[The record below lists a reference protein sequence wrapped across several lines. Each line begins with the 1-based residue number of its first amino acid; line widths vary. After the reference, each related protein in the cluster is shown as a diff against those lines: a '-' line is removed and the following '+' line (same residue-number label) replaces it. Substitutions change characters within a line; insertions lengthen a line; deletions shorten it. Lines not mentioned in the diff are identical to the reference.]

1 MLSLLVLF
9 FVLLGCSAFFSG
21 SETALFSLSELK
33 LRRSKLGART
43 SSALF
48 AFLKSPREM
57 LVTILLGNEL
67 VNVSLSIVGAAFI
80 SRTIGL
86 SVEVE
91 TIAAVAIITPILLV
105 WGEIIPKNVAL
116 RFADQLAPVI
126 VWPLRFFSRLILP
139 LRLVLTWIADR
150 MVSLFGERPEVAA
163 PMMKEEEYKRLIDLG
178 RKEGVIVEEEREL
191 IHKVFEFT
199 DKGVADIMT
208 PAGELFSLSLD
219 LPYERVIEEI
229 KSTQFSRVP
238 FYKEQRSNIVGVLHV
253 RDLFSFHRR
262 LQAGEELG
270 FEELLRP
277 PLFVD
282 SSTPLET
289 LLVEFQRTQMHM
301 AIVRGKDGAILG
313 IVTMH
318 DVLEVLFGEME
329 V

>member
-9 FVLLGCSAFFSG
+9 FILLGSSAFFSG

-67 VNVSLSIVGAAFI
+67 VNVSLSIVGAALI
-80 SRTIGL
+80 SRTVRL

-91 TIAAVAIITPILLV
+91 TVAAVAIITPILLV

-126 VWPLRFFSRLILP
+126 IWPLRFFSRLILP

-150 MVSLFGERPEVAA
+150 MVSLFGGKPESTA
-163 PMMKEEEYKRLIDLG
+163 PIVMEEEYKRLIDLG

-199 DKGVADIMT
+199 DKRVADIMT
-208 PAGELFSLSLD
+208 PAGELFSLSLG
-219 LPYERVIEEI
+219 LPYEQVIEEI

-238 FYKEQRSNIVGVLHV
+238 FYREQPSNIVGVLHV
-253 RDLFSFHRR
+253 RDLFAFHRR
-262 LQAGEELG
+262 LKAGEELG

-282 SSTPLET
+282 SSIPLET
-289 LLVEFQRTQMHM
+289 LLVEFQRSQMHM
-301 AIVRGKDGAILG
+301 AIVRGKDGAIHG